1 MLQDW
6 TFVEAQAS
14 VCLEGFGKKDVIAAV
29 KRETKRKISTVVLS
43 NISIRAGIW
52 LWDETESDF
61 WGSETT
67 TFCERQVFLWAFRR
81 IELQKEKILAN
92 LYCPH
97 NLD

>member
-52 LWDETESDF
+52 LWE
-61 WGSETT
+61 
-67 TFCERQVFLWAFRR
+67 
-81 IELQKEKILAN
+81 
-92 LYCPH
+92 
-97 NLD
+97 